1 MQTNPHI
8 AHLGKILRK
17 MDSASP
23 YLPPEFLALL
33 VRLQQKEEVDPQR
46 CPSCSGSPALDITR
60 EASPGHYLDVL
71 RCRFCGQIVLEL
83 NEDRRRALEA

>member
-8 AHLGKILRK
+8 THLGKILRK

-33 VRLQQKEEVDPQR
+33 VRLQQKEQGDLQR
-46 CPSCSGSPALDITR
+46 CPSCGRSPALERTR
-60 EASPGHYLDVL
+60 EAAPGQYLDVL
-71 RCRFCGQIVLEL
+71 RCRYCDQVVLEL
-83 NEDRRRALEA
+83 NEDRRRASEI